1 MASICL
7 VVISVRLVVNIVR
20 PVVSI
25 MHAAVTR
32 EELVLGSPDSAPAS
46 ALLLLFYQA
55 TGI

>member
-1 MASICL
+1 MISIRL

-46 ALLLLFYQA
+46 ALLLLFYEA